1 MLSMTVTL
9 SCAFDTFRE
18 WFLTNN
24 SVDKVR
30 EKEIKASLGSRT
42 SSGQTGIK
50 HGKSVFVSLKLADGS
65 LNLLCKRYGKKSH
78 HFNVG
83 SFQKST
89 IL

>member
-1 MLSMTVTL
+1 MPVTL
-9 SCAFDTFRE
+9 SFAFDMFHE
-18 WFLTNN
+18 WFLANN
-24 SVDKVR
+24 SVDKVQ

-42 SSGQTGIK
+42 SSGQTRIK
-50 HGKSVFVSLKLADGS
+50 DDKSVFVSLKLADGS
-65 LNLLCKRYGKKSH
+65 LNLLCKRYGKKRH